1 MNKLLHNKQTYF
13 RYLCVLVFIIGLT
26 TNVKAQS
33 HTIKT
38 IVYNTLVLNSSKL
51 LLKNAHLGIKATIIK
66 GDEKGHV
73 IYAEILKGQTNNK
86 GNLAIDIG
94 VGYVVAGKYSNFD
107 FTSGPYMIKL
117 EIDPHGGTNYI
128 INITRPFVNLAK
140 GSSTTFR
147 FTVGSKVIVKRY
159 VGELYGGGII
169 FHLNKDSL
177 GNEHGL
183 IASLQDV
190 STSAKWGLSGIDF
203 YGFKNASDGKDN
215 YKAMLNNG
223 AEPGTAARVVE
234 KYQHDGYKD
243 WYLPALKE
251 LLLLYQVKEVIDKAL
266 DTDKNEKTKGLERKH
281 YWSSTGYSAST
292 SWFFSFY
299 NGGATNYGKNY
310 VFNVRAIR
318 AF

>member
-1 MNKLLHNKQTYF
+1 MNLTSNNKLKWIGCLGVFLFVICMSTNALSQT
-13 RYLCVLVFIIGLT
+13 
-26 TNVKAQS
+26 

-73 IYAEILKGQTNNK
+73 IYAETLKGQTNNK
-86 GNLAIDIG
+86 GNLAIEIG

-107 FTSGPYMIKL
+107 ITSGPYMIKL
-117 EIDPHGGTNYI
+117 EMDPHGGTNYT

-140 GSSTTFR
+140 GTTAPFK
-147 FTVGSKVIVKRY
+147 FSVGSKVIVKRY
-159 VGELYGGGII
+159 IGELYGGGII
-169 FHLNKDSL
+169 FHLSKDSL
-177 GNEHGL
+177 GNDHGL
-183 IASLQDV
+183 IASLQDI

-215 YKAMLNNG
+215 FKAMLHNG
-223 AEPGTAARVVE
+223 AEPGTAARLVE

>member
-1 MNKLLHNKQTYF
+1 MSNNKQKWIGCLGIF
-13 RYLCVLVFIIGLT
+13 LLFICISSSVNSQT
-26 TNVKAQS
+26 
-33 HTIKT
+33 HTVKT

-51 LLKNAHLGIKATIIK
+51 LMKNVHFGIKASIIK

-73 IYAEILKGQTNNK
+73 IYSEILKGQTNVK

-107 FTSGPYMIKL
+107 ITSGPYMIKL
-117 EIDPHGGTNYI
+117 EMDPHGGTNYT

-140 GSSTTFR
+140 GTTAPFK
-147 FTVGSKVIVKRY
+147 FSVGSRVIAKRY
-159 VGELYGGGII
+159 VGELFGGGII
-169 FHLNKDSL
+169 FHLSKDSL
-177 GNEHGL
+177 GNDHGL
-183 IASLQDV
+183 IASLQDL

-215 YKAMLNNG
+215 FKAMLNNG
-223 AEPGTAARVVE
+223 AEPGTAARIVE

-251 LLLLYQVKEVIDKAL
+251 LLMLYQVKDLIDKTL

>member
-1 MNKLLHNKQTYF
+1 MSSFIYSQT
-13 RYLCVLVFIIGLT
+13 
-26 TNVKAQS
+26 
-33 HTIKT
+33 HTVKT

-51 LLKNAHLGIKATIIK
+51 LMKNAHLGIKASINK
-66 GDEKGHV
+66 GDDKGQV

-86 GNLAIDIG
+86 GNLTIDIG

-107 FTSGPYMIKL
+107 ITGGGPYVIKL
-117 EIDPHGGTNYI
+117 EIDPHGGTNYTQH
-128 INITRPFVNLAK
+128 ITRPFVNLAK
-140 GSSTTFR
+140 GTTAPFK
-147 FTVGSKVIVKRY
+147 FSVGSKVIVKRFI
-159 VGELYGGGII
+159 GELYGGGII
-169 FHLNKDSL
+169 FHLTKDTL

-183 IASLQDV
+183 IASLHDI
-190 STSAKWGLSGIDF
+190 STSAKWGLGGIDF

-215 YKAMLNNG
+215 FKAMLNNG
-223 AEPGTAARVVE
+223 AEAGTAARLVE
-234 KYQHDGYKD
+234 KYQHDGFKD

-251 LLLLYQVKEVIDKAL
+251 LLLLYNVKEIIDKTL

-299 NGGATNYGKNY
+299 NGGATNYGKYY

>member
-1 MNKLLHNKQTYF
+1 MKILIHIIKKYVRYISVLLFFMCMSTSMYSQT
-13 RYLCVLVFIIGLT
+13 
-26 TNVKAQS
+26 

-51 LLKNAHLGIKATIIK
+51 LMKNAHLGIKATIIK

-117 EIDPHGGTNYI
+117 EIDPHGGTNYT

-140 GSSTTFR
+140 GSATTFR
-147 FTVGSKVIVKRY
+147 FAVGSKVIVKRY

-183 IASLQDV
+183 VASLQDV
-190 STSAKWGLSGIDF
+190 SVSTKWGLSGIDF

-251 LLLLYQVKEVIDKAL
+251 LLLLYQVKDVNIKVKYTL
-266 DTDKNEKTKGLERKH
+266 LKKYKLEM
-281 YWSSTGYSAST
+281 YQEQEIPSYQD
-292 SWFFSFY
+292 
-299 NGGATNYGKNY
+299 
-310 VFNVRAIR
+310 
-318 AF
+318 

>member
-1 MNKLLHNKQTYF
+1 MNKLLHNKQTF
-13 RYLCVLVFIIGLT
+13 WRYICLLLFIICFT
-26 TNVKAQS
+26 IHAKSQS
-33 HTIKT
+33 HIVKT

-73 IYAEILKGQTNNK
+73 IYAETLKGQTNNK
-86 GNLAIDIG
+86 GNLTIDIG
-94 VGYVVAGKYSNFD
+94 VGYVVAGKFSNFD
-107 FTSGPYMIKL
+107 FSSGPYIIKL
-117 EIDPHGGTNYI
+117 ELDPHGGTNYT
-128 INITRPFVNLAK
+128 INISRPFVNLAK
-140 GSSTTFR
+140 GTTAPFK
-147 FTVGSKVIVKRY
+147 FSVGSKVIVKRFI
-159 VGELYGGGII
+159 GELYGGGII
-169 FHLNKDSL
+169 FHLSKDSL

-223 AEPGTAARVVE
+223 AEPGTAARIVE

-251 LLLLYQVKEVIDKAL
+251 LLLLYQVKEVIDKIL
-266 DTDKNEKTKGLERKH
+266 DTDKSEKTKGLERKH

>member
-1 MNKLLHNKQTYF
+1 MTKKWGIVKIAGVHRWVLLVLLCLSFTGYSQT
-13 RYLCVLVFIIGLT
+13 
-26 TNVKAQS
+26 

-51 LLKNAHLGIKATIIK
+51 LMKNVHLGIKVTIYK

-73 IYAEILKGQTNNK
+73 VYAETLKGQTNSK

-94 VGYVVAGKYSNFD
+94 VGYVVSGKYSNVD
-107 FTSGPYMIKL
+107 ITGGPYTIKL
-117 EIDPHGGTNYI
+117 ELDPHGGTNYTLH
-128 INITRPFVNLAK
+128 ITRPFVNQAK
-140 GSSTTFR
+140 GVSSPFK
-147 FTVGSKVIVKRY
+147 FSIGSKVIVKRY
-159 VGELYGGGII
+159 IGELYGGGII
-169 FHLNKDSL
+169 FHLTKDSL

-183 IASLQDV
+183 IASLHDV

-203 YGFKNASDGKDN
+203 YGFKNATDGKDN
-215 YKAMLNNG
+215 FKAMLNAG
-223 AEPGTAARVVE
+223 AEPGSAAHVVS
-234 KYQHDGYKD
+234 KYQHDGFKD

-251 LLLLYQVKEVIDKAL
+251 LLMLFHVKDVIDKVL

>member
-1 MNKLLHNKQTYF
+1 MKITLHKTNNLLKY
-13 RYLCVLVFIIGLT
+13 YCIVLVFVGMSFSLSSQT
-26 TNVKAQS
+26 
-33 HTIKT
+33 HTVKT

-66 GDEKGHV
+66 GDEKGQV
-73 IYAEILKGQTNNK
+73 IYAETLKGQTHTK

-94 VGYVVAGKYSNFD
+94 VGYVVSGKYSNFD
-107 FTSGPYMIKL
+107 ITGGPYVIKL
-117 EIDPHGGTNYI
+117 EIDPHGGTNYT

-140 GSSTTFR
+140 GTTAPFR
-147 FTVGSKVIVKRY
+147 FSVGSKVIVKRY
-159 VGELYGGGII
+159 IGELYGGGII
-169 FHLNKDSL
+169 FYLTKDSL

-183 IASLQDV
+183 IASLHDV
-190 STSAKWGLSGIDF
+190 STAAKWGLNGIDF

-215 YKAMLNNG
+215 FKAMLNNG
-223 AEPGTAARVVE
+223 AEPGTAAKVVE

-251 LLLLYQVKEVIDKAL
+251 LLLMYQVKDIIDKTL

-292 SWFFSFY
+292 SWFFSFF

-310 VFNVRAIR
+310 VFNVRAVR

>member
-1 MNKLLHNKQTYF
+1 
-13 RYLCVLVFIIGLT
+13 
-26 TNVKAQS
+26 
-33 HTIKT
+33 
-38 IVYNTLVLNSSKL
+38 L

-73 IYAEILKGQTNNK
+73 IYAETLKGQTNVK

-107 FTSGPYMIKL
+107 ITSGPYMIKL
-117 EIDPHGGTNYI
+117 EIDPHGGTNYT

-140 GSSTTFR
+140 GTTAPFK
-147 FTVGSKVIVKRY
+147 FSVGSRVIAKRY

-169 FHLNKDSL
+169 FHLSKDSL
-177 GNEHGL
+177 GNDHGL
-183 IASLQDV
+183 IASLQDI

-215 YKAMLNNG
+215 FKAMLHNG
-223 AEPGTAARVVE
+223 AEPGTAARLVE

-251 LLLLYQVKEVIDKAL
+251 LLLLYQVKDVIDKAL

>member
-1 MNKLLHNKQTYF
+1 MNKLLHNKQIYL
-13 RYLCVLVFIIGLT
+13 RYLCVLVFIIVLT

-140 GSSTTFR
+140 GSATTFR

-223 AEPGTAARVVE
+223 AEPGTASRIVE

-251 LLLLYQVKEVIDKAL
+251 LLLLYQVKEVIDKIL

>member
-1 MNKLLHNKQTYF
+1 MSNDKQKWIGCLGILLLFICISSSVNSQT
-13 RYLCVLVFIIGLT
+13 
-26 TNVKAQS
+26 
-33 HTIKT
+33 HTVKT
-38 IVYNTLVLNSSKL
+38 IVYNTLVLNPSKL
-51 LLKNAHLGIKATIIK
+51 LMKNAHFGIKATIIK

-73 IYAEILKGQTNNK
+73 IYSEILKGQTNVK

-107 FTSGPYMIKL
+107 ITSGTYMIKL
-117 EIDPHGGTNYI
+117 EMDPHGGTNYT

-140 GSSTTFR
+140 GTTAPFK
-147 FTVGSKVIVKRY
+147 FSIGSRVIAKRY

-169 FHLNKDSL
+169 FHLSKDSL
-177 GNEHGL
+177 GNDHGL
-183 IASLQDV
+183 IASLQDL

-215 YKAMLNNG
+215 FKAMLNNG
-223 AEPGTAARVVE
+223 AEPGTAARIVE

-251 LLLLYQVKEVIDKAL
+251 LLILYQVKDLIDKTL

-281 YWSSTGYSAST
+281 YWTSTGYSAST

>member
-1 MNKLLHNKQTYF
+1 MKKWVYFTEKWF
-13 RYLCVLVFIIGLT
+13 RYCCVLLLFVCISTSVFSQT
-26 TNVKAQS
+26 

-66 GDEKGHV
+66 GDEKGQV
-73 IYAEILKGQTNNK
+73 IYAETLKGQTNNK

-107 FTSGPYMIKL
+107 ITGGPYVIKL
-117 EIDPHGGTNYI
+117 EIDPHGGTNYT

-140 GSSTTFR
+140 GTTAPFR
-147 FTVGSKVIVKRY
+147 FSVGSKVIVKRY
-159 VGELYGGGII
+159 IGELYGGGII
-169 FHLNKDSL
+169 FHLTKDSL

-183 IASLQDV
+183 IASLHDV
-190 STSAKWGLSGIDF
+190 STSAKWGLNGIDF

-223 AEPGTAARVVE
+223 AELGTAAKVVE
-234 KYQHDGYKD
+234 KYQHDGFKD

-251 LLLLYQVKEVIDKAL
+251 LLLMYQVKDIIDKTL